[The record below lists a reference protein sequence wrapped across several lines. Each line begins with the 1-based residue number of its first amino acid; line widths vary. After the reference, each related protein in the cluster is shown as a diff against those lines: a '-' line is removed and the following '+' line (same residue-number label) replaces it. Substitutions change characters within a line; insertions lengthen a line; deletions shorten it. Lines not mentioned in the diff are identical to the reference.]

1 MKTFTDTFLKS
12 TLFVLVVSALGMGW
26 VSSDKSTNG
35 ETDLETKKLQ
45 GKYANVNGLNMYY
58 ESHGAGRPLILLHGG
73 MTTIDTSFGQ
83 ILPAL
88 GGHHDQ
94 MIRDGGNR

>member
-1 MKTFTDTFLKS
+1 MRKVIVSEYL
-12 TLFVLVVSALGMGW
+12 TLDGVMESPEL
-26 VSSDKSTNG
+26 
-35 ETDLETKKLQ
+35 
-45 GKYANVNGLNMYY
+45 YY
-58 ESHGAGRPLILLHGG
+58 EIHGAGRPLILLHGG

-94 MIRDGGNR
+94 MTRDGGNR